1 MHKKPLQL
9 SEVILNVVAQA
20 FPKGGFYIEAGAH
33 DGVSHSN
40 TLILDRLNWTGLL
53 IEPSPDA
60 FKKLSKSRPSQI
72 LENVALVGDG
82 RTLTV
87 TGTFADGSLMASAH
101 PELQKRDAAVP
112 RNLLEKLETHL
123 RGKLSLPPKNRR
135 IEVPAKT
142 LDRIIRDH
150 LIDCVD
156 LFVLDVEGLELE
168 VLLGF
173 GFSPKPRLMIIETR
187 SGDAA
192 EIANVML
199 SAGYVLAANFSN
211 FSRENNPQFSGDHQ
225 DYVWVSKDDSIVL
238 RAVLNASV

>member
-1 MHKKPLQL
+1 M
-9 SEVILNVVAQA
+9 
-20 FPKGGFYIEAGAH
+20 
-33 DGVSHSN
+33 
-40 TLILDRLNWTGLL
+40 
-53 IEPSPDA
+53 
-60 FKKLSKSRPSQI
+60 
-72 LENVALVGDG
+72 
-82 RTLTV
+82 
-87 TGTFADGSLMASAH
+87 
-101 PELQKRDAAVP
+101 
-112 RNLLEKLETHL
+112 
-123 RGKLSLPPKNRR
+123 
-135 IEVPAKT
+135 
-142 LDRIIRDH
+142 
-150 LIDCVD
+150 D

-238 RAVLNASV
+238 RAVLNASLFYDSTEG